1 MSDVS
6 ARATVLD
13 AKIPPPLVML
23 ATGAAMWAAAAARLL
38 PDFALPLRPSL
49 AAGLA
54 VLALAIELAAA
65 WRFLR
70 LRTTVNP
77 LAPERATR
85 LVVDGLNRCS
95 RNPMYLGQ
103 ALLLLAWGVWL
114 AHPLAF
120 ALIAIYPAWITRF
133 QILPE
138 ERALA
143 ARFGADYA
151 AYRARVRRWL

>member
-1 MSDVS
+1 MS

-23 ATGAAMWAAAAARLL
+23 ATGAAMWVAARTWPALG
-38 PDFALPLRPSL
+38 FALPLRPSL
-49 AAGLA
+49 AAGVA

-85 LVVDGLNRCS
+85 LVVDGPNRFS

-103 ALLLLAWGVWL
+103 ALLLLAWAVWL
-114 AHPLAF
+114 AHALALLLVALYPL
-120 ALIAIYPAWITRF
+120 WITRF